1 MDDVMKTPER
11 PKKNGNGDIDPSI
24 MNSPFM
30 NFVSNLSPIRF
41 GASSLGGNNTVVP
54 ICFSSPSAFKSPPR
68 KRSEDSNNHN
78 HNNTVSSLAN
88 DMGSIPDS
96 LMAPFTHGNEKN
108 HNEDTDDQ
116 DDFVGG
122 IGGTMGAITLED
134 ELLQLDNKF
143 NNNNNNNSG
152 GGGSGDN
159 NTSTKKSAGDKKK
172 IAKKNGGKNNNAF
185 VSPPT
190 GSSKRQSTTGAS
202 LEWNS
207 GFSKTIRGKAAD
219 SPRDHPVGTDNR
231 KAGATPLASSKKSS
245 RRDSLTS
252 SNDEH
257 ITPPVGK
264 SKSGGGSKVKNTRD
278 LQTPG
283 SNTKLT
289 FVDRLDQNKLDEG
302 IDFNGASKK
311 CNCKKSKCLK
321 LYCDCFAAGVFCRE
335 CSCQTCS
342 NTEGDLEVVRQTRYQ
357 IESRN
362 PNAFANKIVD
372 DDSLDA
378 KHAKGCHCKKS
389 ACLKK
394 YCECFQANVRCQDYC
409 KCEGC
414 KNTTDGAN
422 PSRNVGVAEATK
434 ITTTTTV
441 GENDGKI
448 LTNTNEARKKVEGLK
463 KSLVGSVRDSDTSFM
478 LNSPAREAARAAQR
492 MLADDVFMDDM
503 SFVNYG
509 HGNVASPL
517 RTLLHSE
524 TGLSPM
530 FQRVNDDKSTTATNT
545 RQGKKENNMNAN
557 NKNINVGNNAKASSK
572 TRGVP
577 GRFSF
582 SKTNSAMNTRRKA
595 PVPLFTEDNNNVEE
609 KTPARTTRSRGSP
622 KLVTPSV

>member
-1 MDDVMKTPER
+1 MHMLHFFR
-11 PKKNGNGDIDPSI
+11 
-24 MNSPFM
+24 
-30 NFVSNLSPIRF
+30 VSKILTTC
-41 GASSLGGNNTVVP
+41 SL
-54 ICFSSPSAFKSPPR
+54 IIIFSPPR
-68 KRSEDSNNHN
+68 KRSEDNGNHN

-88 DMGSIPDS
+88 DMGPIPDS
-96 LMAPFTHGNEKN
+96 LMVPFAHEK
-108 HNEDTDDQ
+108 HQHEDADDQ

-143 NNNNNNNSG
+143 SNKVNNNKHNNSG
-152 GGGSGDN
+152 GKGDK
-159 NTSTKKSAGDKKK
+159 TTAKKSGGDQKKS
-172 IAKKNGGKNNNAF
+172 AKKNGGKNNNAS

-219 SPRDHPVGTDNR
+219 SPRDHPVGTENR
-231 KAGATPLASSKKSS
+231 KAGATPMASTKKSS

-264 SKSGGGSKVKNTRD
+264 SKSDGGSKVKNTRD

-289 FVDRLDQNKLDEG
+289 FADKLDQSKLDEG
-302 IDFNGASKK
+302 IDFDGASKK

-321 LYCDCFAAGVFCRE
+321 LYCDCFAAGVFCRD
-335 CSCQTCS
+335 CSCQSCS

-372 DDSLDA
+372 DDSVDA

-422 PSRNVGVAEATK
+422 PSQNGGAATATK
-434 ITTTTTV
+434 TTITTTTTTTAV
-441 GENDGKI
+441 REDEGKI
-448 LTNTNEARKKVEGLK
+448 LTNTNEAKKKVEGLK
-463 KSLVGSVRDSDTSFM
+463 KSIVGSVRDSDTSFI

-509 HGNVASPL
+509 HGNLASPL

-530 FQRVNDDKSTTATNT
+530 FQRVNDDKGATATNS
-545 RQGKKENNMNAN
+545 RQGKKENNDVNAN
-557 NKNINVGNNAKASSK
+557 NKSNSVGNNTKASSK
-572 TRGVP
+572 TRGAA

-595 PVPLFTEDNNNVEE
+595 PVPLFTDDTNNVEE